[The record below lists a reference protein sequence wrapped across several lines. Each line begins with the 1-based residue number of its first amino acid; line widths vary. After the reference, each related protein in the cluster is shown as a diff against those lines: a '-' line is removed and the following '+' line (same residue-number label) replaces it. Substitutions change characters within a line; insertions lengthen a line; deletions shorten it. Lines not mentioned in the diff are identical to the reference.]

1 METEQKYWTAAH
13 VLLDL
18 CDPED
23 VGEPIPPDAITEPQ
37 AELPVDPEAPFIPSD
52 AVLELAKARGVP
64 LDDGDAIF
72 GLAFELDPS
81 GAMKKF
87 PTVYLDWNRQK
98 RLARD
103 NKASQAAQLADMT
116 ATRLKALSTQDILVK
131 IAQGIFEEPEETR
144 DRILARMGVNVAEL
158 VEMIEEADV

>member
-23 VGEPIPPDAITEPQ
+23 VGEPIPADAISEPQ
-37 AELPVDPEAPFIPSD
+37 AELPADPEAPFIPSD

-98 RLARD
+98 RLLRD
-103 NKASQAAQLADMT
+103 SKTAQAARLADMT
-116 ATRLKALSTQDILVK
+116 ATKLKALPTKDILIK
-131 IAQGIFEEPEETR
+131 IVDGVFEEADDVR
-144 DRILARMGVNVAEL
+144 DRILARMGIDAAGLMEL
-158 VEMIEEADV
+158 IDEEA

>member
-1 METEQKYWTAAH
+1 MTTQNDIWNFTDYAAGNCP
-13 VLLDL
+13 LGM
-18 CDPED
+18 
-23 VGEPIPPDAITEPQ
+23 VGKSKQELPPPDAITE
-37 AELPVDPEAPFIPSD
+37 PVDPEAPFIPSD

-98 RLARD
+98 RLLRD
-103 NKASQAAQLADMT
+103 SRMAQAARLADMT
-116 ATRLKALSTQDILVK
+116 ATKLKALPTKDILVK
-131 IAQGIFEEPEETR
+131 IVDGVFEEADDVR
-144 DRILARMGVNVAEL
+144 DRILARMGIDAAGLMEL
-158 VEMIEEADV
+158 IEEEA